1 MKEVLTLVAVVCSEG
16 GCLTVTGG
24 SENGDSLSGGQFDSV
39 LWAWKIFHPFDPGI
53 PLLGSCPEEA
63 FRDADSD
70 LCSRMLITALFIIE
84 KNWKQPEC
92 LTAENNGINNVQSHD
107 GILCSCSK
115 GAFVDSL
122 ATRKKKMLMIEY
134 LL

>member
-24 SENGDSLSGGQFDSV
+24 SESGDSLSGGQFDSV

-70 LCSRMLITALFIIE
+70 LCSRMLTIAF
-84 KNWKQPEC
+84 
-92 LTAENNGINNVQSHD
+92 
-107 GILCSCSK
+107 SK
-115 GAFVDSL
+115 DQKHLKWAVRGEFF
-122 ATRKKKMLMIEY
+122 
-134 LL
+134 